1 MNYFEVKVKYEKTM
15 EDGMQKTVSE
25 IYLTDALSFTEAEA
39 IATEEM
45 SMLAGGEFEIAA
57 IKKVNYAEIIKSEN
71 DNEGTWFKCKLSFI
85 TIDEKTDKEKK
96 THVSYLVEGS
106 NLESAKVRMA
116 KAMSSTMID
125 YEFSKI
131 EETPI
136 MDILHHKLTNS
147 EGSTAPHPQSNV

>member
-1 MNYFEVKVKYEKTM
+1 MNYFEVKVKYEKTT

-25 IYLTDALSFTEAEA
+25 IFLTDAMSFTEAEA

-57 IKKVNYAEIIKSEN
+57 IKKVNYAEIVKSEN
-71 DNEGTWFKCKLSFI
+71 DNEGTWFKCKLAFI
-85 TIDEKTDKEKK
+85 TIDERTEKEKK

-116 KAMSSTMID
+116 KSMSSTMID

-147 EGSTAPHPQSNV
+147 EGSTTPHPQSNV

>member
-25 IYLTDALSFTEAEA
+25 IFLTDALSFTEAEA

-57 IKKVNYAEIIKSEN
+57 IKKVNYAEIIKAESTN
-71 DNEGTWFKCKLSFI
+71 AGTWFKCKLAFI
-85 TIDEKTDKEKK
+85 TIDERTEKEKK
-96 THVSYLVEGS
+96 SNVTYLVEGS
-106 NLESAKVRMA
+106 DLESAKARMV
-116 KAMSSTMID
+116 KAMSTTMID
-125 YEFSKI
+125 YVFVKI

-136 MDILHHKLTNS
+136 MDILYHKVENS

>member
-1 MNYFEVKVKYEKTM
+1 MKAFEVKVKYEKMM
-15 EDGMQKTVSE
+15 EDGTNKIVSE
-25 IYLTDALSFTEAEA
+25 FYLVDAMSFTEAEA
-39 IATEEM
+39 TATEEM
-45 SMLAGGEFEIAA
+45 SMLAGKKFEIAA
-57 IKKVNYAEIIKSEN
+57 IKKVNYAEIIKSEGN
-71 DNEGTWFKCKLSFI
+71 NEGTWFKCKLAFI
-85 TIDEKTDKEKK
+85 TIDEKTEKEKK

-136 MDILHHKLTNS
+136 MDILYHKVANS
-147 EGSTAPHPQSNV
+147 EESTAPYPQSNV